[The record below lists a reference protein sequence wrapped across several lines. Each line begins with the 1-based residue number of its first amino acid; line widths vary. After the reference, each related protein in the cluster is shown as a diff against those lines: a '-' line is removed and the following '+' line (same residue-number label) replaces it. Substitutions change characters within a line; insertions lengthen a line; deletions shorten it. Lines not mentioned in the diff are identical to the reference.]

1 MHEKHALAMCN
12 AGCFGPLTRLAHK
25 AVVEAYVAAEPA
37 IDISASFDAFVMSGG
52 TSKTLVMATDLVYSD
67 QFARD
72 AMMYLNMSMKYVDC
86 ARAVLDDL
94 ELDAAHEKYPEV
106 MRALRDVSTSDDIFD
121 KSECAGMMCVAW
133 ILRWRLKF
141 GDEIANKRR
150 ALRSRLGRGPRA
162 RRGESNRVRLFESFQ
177 WNTRPGR
184 DEDECLFV
192 ATRGRKSNTF
202 LNHKNNSATRR
213 RRPAPRALRPTLR
226 SSPARHPAPPF

>member
-1 MHEKHALAMCN
+1 MFKTKRGVLKGDRVHEKHALAMCN

-25 AVVEAYVAAEPA
+25 AVVKAYVAAEPA

-86 ARAVLDDL
+86 ARAVLDDP

-141 GDEIANKRR
+141 GDEQGASEIHEAVVKHVK
-150 ALRSRLGRGPRA
+150 AKSPISDG
-162 RRGESNRVRLFESFQ
+162 LFE
-177 WNTRPGR
+177 
-184 DEDECLFV
+184 V
-192 ATRGRKSNTF
+192 ALGEV
-202 LNHKNNSATRR
+202 
-213 RRPAPRALRPTLR
+213 RAHVAASQT
-226 SSPARHPAPPF
+226 A